1 MAGRDRLNLTIVA
14 ALCVGVLLPVAA
26 LGGVRFSP
34 PALGPI
40 GGCGPDTVPE
50 AAASSH
56 EINAARTSVLC
67 GVNRERA
74 ARGLRPLRVNARLAR
89 VAQAHT
95 RDMVAHRLFSHVGSD
110 GQRVVGR
117 ARRAGYV
124 VPNSVWRVGE
134 AIGWEWY
141 GEASPV
147 RIVPHVLQSQMHYQ
161 QVMGNYAE
169 IGVGYVPAPPDST
182 GNRGATVTI
191 VVGSVKR
198 YRSR

>member
-1 MAGRDRLNLTIVA
+1 MAGRERLNPTIVV
-14 ALCVGVLLPVAA
+14 ALCVGIVLPAA
-26 LGGVRFSP
+26 AVGGVRFSP
-34 PALGPI
+34 PALGPV

-50 AAASSH
+50 ATASSH
-56 EINAARTSVLC
+56 EVSLARTSVLC
-67 GVNRERA
+67 VVNRERI
-74 ARGLRPLRVNARLAR
+74 ARGLRPLRVNRRLAR

-110 GQRVVGR
+110 GRKVVDR
-117 ARRAGYV
+117 AKRAGYV
-124 VPNSVWRVGE
+124 VRNSTWRVGE

-147 RIVPHVLQSQMHYQ
+147 RIVPHVLQSPMHYQ
-161 QVMGNYAE
+161 QVMGNYRDVG
-169 IGVGYVPAPPDST
+169 IGYVPAPPDST
-182 GNRGATVTI
+182 GKRGATVTI